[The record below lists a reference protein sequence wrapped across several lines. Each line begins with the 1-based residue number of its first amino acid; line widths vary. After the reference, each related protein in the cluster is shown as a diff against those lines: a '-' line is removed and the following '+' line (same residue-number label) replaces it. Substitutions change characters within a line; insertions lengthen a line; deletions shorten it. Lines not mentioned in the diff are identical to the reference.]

1 MKNNPD
7 KLALKNKL
15 YQDQLKLLEALNQEV
30 DIAKKLVIQEKLDL
44 VNSYILICNKRNKF

>member
-15 YQDQLKLLEALNQEV
+15 YQDQLKLLEALNQEI